1 MQEFLSELARALG
14 ALGLFAAMA
23 WGLKILGI

>member
-1 MQEFLSELARALG
+1 MSELLAEVLRAFG

-23 WGLKILGI
+23 WGLKLLGI